1 MNKEFEN
8 YSKKL
13 GKLGGEAYKNMISY
27 NISKKFYLE
36 DIKSS
41 FEKKS
46 RHINTNKSLDI
57 NKLKDEIILKLLPSN
72 KVIEK
77 ENIKRGKTIAG
88 FLDKLNQFYSYKPHF
103 GKIYKSVEKIDS
115 KNSITKIPLI
125 NFSDSENKKMNL
137 NKPES
142 SFKKIKSD
150 SNSEANTLSSNSNI
164 RIKSC
169 SENKGKNIKKKYK
182 NIKELE
188 SNLFLKNVKGS
199 KLKEYINEMK
209 NNDRLF
215 IYDKIS
221 QIKKDSYYNVCCEIT
236 VNTKDIINIKIQQI
250 FKNIEY
256 IKFLYEV
263 YKYLKN
269 ERTKKRNVAS
279 EVSQFFGKETNFI
292 NFINETVFITLSSG
306 NIDSFKE
313 LKNELKIGNGL
324 SSKSVDIFDNLKEKY
339 NLYMIYYP
347 NHYPNYGDKEIY
359 NLHKRL
365 DKQEEKIDS
374 LTKLVKELQ
383 NQINNIQEKKEEMK
397 KDEIK
402 VNNIV
407 KESNKIIIK
416 ETINKY
422 KEGKEKEEDEEEW
435 EEEEEEEEEEEDEEE
450 GDIEIS
456 NKK

>member
-13 GKLGGEAYKNMISY
+13 GKLGGDTYENMISY

-36 DIKSS
+36 DINSS
-41 FEKKS
+41 LEKKS

-57 NKLKDEIILKLLPSN
+57 NKLKEEIILKLLPSN

-88 FLDKLNQFYSYKPHF
+88 FLDKLNH
-103 GKIYKSVEKIDS
+103 KSVSKINN
-115 KNSITKIPLI
+115 KNSISKIPLI
-125 NFSDSENKKMNL
+125 NFSDSENKKIKI

-142 SFKKIKSD
+142 SFKKIKSG
-150 SNSEANTLSSNSNI
+150 SNSEANTLSSDSNI

-182 NIKELE
+182 NIKEFE

-199 KLKEYINEMK
+199 KLIEYLNEMK

-215 IYDKIS
+215 TYDKIS
-221 QIKKDSYYNVCCEIT
+221 QIKKDSYYNVCCEIAI
-236 VNTKDIINIKIQQI
+236 NTKDIINIKIHHI

-263 YKYLKN
+263 YKYFNK
-269 ERTKKRNVAS
+269 ERKKKRNVAS
-279 EVSQFFGKETNFI
+279 EVFQFFEQETNFI
-292 NFINETVFITLSSG
+292 NFFNETVFITLSSG

-324 SSKSVDIFDNLKEKY
+324 SSKSVDIFDNLKKKY

-347 NHYPNYGDKEIY
+347 NYYPNYDDKEIY

-365 DKQEEKIDS
+365 DKQEEKIES

-383 NQINNIQEKKEEMK
+383 SQINNIQEKKEEIK

-402 VNNIV
+402 VSNIV

-416 ETINKY
+416 EGINKY

-435 EEEEEEEEEEEDEEE
+435 EEEEEEEEEDEEK

>member
-13 GKLGGEAYKNMISY
+13 GKLGGEVYKNMISY

-36 DIKSS
+36 DINSS
-41 FEKKS
+41 LEKKS

-57 NKLKDEIILKLLPSN
+57 NKLKEEIILKLLPSN
-72 KVIEK
+72 KESNK
-77 ENIKRGKTIAG
+77 ENIKKGKTIAG

-103 GKIYKSVEKIDS
+103 GKIYKSVEKIA
-115 KNSITKIPLI
+115 ITKIPLI

-150 SNSEANTLSSNSNI
+150 SNSEANILSNDYNI

-169 SENKGKNIKKKYK
+169 SENKGKNIKKIYN
-182 NIKELE
+182 NIKEFE
-188 SNLFLKNVKGS
+188 TNLLLKNVKGS
-199 KLKEYINEMK
+199 KLIEYLNEMK

-215 IYDKIS
+215 TYDKIS
-221 QIKKDSYYNVCCEIT
+221 QIKKDSYYNVCCEIAI
-236 VNTKDIINIKIQQI
+236 NTKDIINIKIHHI

-263 YKYLKN
+263 YKYFKK
-269 ERTKKRNVAS
+269 ERKKKRNVAS
-279 EVSQFFGKETNFI
+279 EVSQFFEKETNFI
-292 NFINETVFITLSSG
+292 NFCNETVFIMLFNG

-313 LKNELKIGNGL
+313 LKNQLKIGNDL

-347 NHYPNYGDKEIY
+347 NYYPNYDDKEIY

-365 DKQEEKIDS
+365 DKQEEKIES

-383 NQINNIQEKKEEMK
+383 SQINNIQEKKEEIK

-402 VNNIV
+402 VSNIV

-416 ETINKY
+416 EGINKY
-422 KEGKEKEEDEEEW
+422 KEGKEKEQDEEEW
-435 EEEEEEEEEEEDEEE
+435 EEEEEEEEEEE

>member
-36 DIKSS
+36 DINSLH
-41 FEKKS
+41 EKT
-46 RHINTNKSLDI
+46 RRNFNTNKSLDI
-57 NKLKDEIILKLLPSN
+57 NKLKEEIILKLLPSN
-72 KVIEK
+72 KESNK
-77 ENIKRGKTIAG
+77 ENIKKGKTIAG

-103 GKIYKSVEKIDS
+103 GKIYKSVEKIDN
-115 KNSITKIPLI
+115 KNSTTKIPLI

-150 SNSEANTLSSNSNI
+150 SHSEANTLSSDSNI

-182 NIKELE
+182 NIKEFE
-188 SNLFLKNVKGS
+188 TNLLLKNVKGS
-199 KLKEYINEMK
+199 KLIEYLNEMK

-215 IYDKIS
+215 TYDKIS
-221 QIKKDSYYNVCCEIT
+221 QIKKDSYYNVCCEIAI
-236 VNTKDIINIKIQQI
+236 NTKDIINIKIHHI

-256 IKFLYEV
+256 IKFLYEL

-279 EVSQFFGKETNFI
+279 EVSQFFEKETNFI
-292 NFINETVFITLSSG
+292 NFFNEIVFITLFNG

-347 NHYPNYGDKEIY
+347 NHYPNYDDKEIY
-359 NLHKRL
+359 NLNKRL
-365 DKQEEKIDS
+365 DKQEEKIES

-383 NQINNIQEKKEEMK
+383 GQINNIQEKKEEIK
-397 KDEIK
+397 KNEIK

-416 ETINKY
+416 EGINKY

-435 EEEEEEEEEEEDEEE
+435 EEEEEEEEDEEE